1 MSTGWTETIFVHIED
16 KIAFYDEIII
26 SSNDEISI
34 FINKFSLL
42 YFFNLKLFYVVW
54 NIRRKTNAFLP
65 KHNQPIQIPIGKHEL
80 RVAECKN
87 PTKQRVHCQEKNY
100 MKYLSSA

>member
-1 MSTGWTETIFVHIED
+1 M
-16 KIAFYDEIII
+16 
-26 SSNDEISI
+26 DEISI
-34 FINKFSLL
+34 FIHRVDEIFKFCLPIRQNL
-42 YFFNLKLFYVVW
+42 VCFIFFNLDLFYVVL